1 MQASI
6 FAEIPSQLVVKSIRC
21 QYQRGCH
28 ALSPPNQSR
37 CNHASRA
44 TFAQPSAH
52 EDFQRI
58 TRPTVC
64 GNCLGCCRS
73 VKSSGSWLL
82 SVSIYLS
89 EYVRITRRKSC
100 SLSPREIRLRIFHTA
115 RSMRYIILKELDWK
129 NISEKKLSVCAALLA
144 TCLPKKKR
152 LRQFRD
158 VCIWAIFE
166 EFIGT
171 NIQLPELA
179 TINSQQRT
187 VRLCKTSTDIRPE
200 SEIQEVSL
208 WILEISRKAFQT
220 SHDTKRIC
228 QDLLGANTN
237 AQLLEVKATLS
248 VTVIAQTPSGP
259 QSWLTQPRKTTVAI
273 DGHMT
278 WYKDPC
284 PSDFASFIF
293 CCCITSWKI
302 KATNFCGSWRRH
314 PKHINF
320 TQNCPCESP
329 KVVLYRLKVS
339 DWIKETK
346 ASPQK
351 KRTTRKHCLH
361 SGLDNWH
368 RMQCRTLGRT
378 CRFAP
383 TSCH

>member
-144 TCLPKKKR
+144 TCLPKKKKTQTISWCLHLSN
-152 LRQFRD
+152 LRRIYWDKYSTAWTCHHQLAAENSASLQDKHRYSSWVWNSGSVSMNPGD
-158 VCIWAIFE
+158 KPQ
-166 EFIGT
+166 GLS
-171 NIQLPELA
+171 NI
-179 TINSQQRT
+179 
-187 VRLCKTSTDIRPE
+187 
-200 SEIQEVSL
+200 
-208 WILEISRKAFQT
+208 
-220 SHDTKRIC
+220 
-228 QDLLGANTN
+228 
-237 AQLLEVKATLS
+237 
-248 VTVIAQTPSGP
+248 
-259 QSWLTQPRKTTVAI
+259 
-273 DGHMT
+273 T
-278 WYKDPC
+278 WY
-284 PSDFASFIF
+284 
-293 CCCITSWKI
+293 
-302 KATNFCGSWRRH
+302 
-314 PKHINF
+314 
-320 TQNCPCESP
+320 
-329 KVVLYRLKVS
+329 
-339 DWIKETK
+339 
-346 ASPQK
+346 
-351 KRTTRKHCLH
+351 
-361 SGLDNWH
+361 
-368 RMQCRTLGRT
+368 
-378 CRFAP
+378 
-383 TSCH
+383 